1 MHFLAAASAALCAAN
16 GVLFRDPLKP
26 SEPELPQAITLPL
39 ISVIVTSVLLNDAWI
54 CATPVW
60 IFFFSFLFG
69 DFLAIHPPH
78 PFIFSFPRS
87 NASVPFVSLRLFLS
101 AVLAPEET
109 FCAGVPGNLRYP
121 STALLPWAPWGWGP
135 LLRCSSYQ

>member
-87 NASVPFVSLRLFLS
+87 NASVPFVSLRSSWS
-101 AVLAPEET
+101 AAHAPAAT
-109 FCAGVPGNLRYP
+109 FCDASPGSFRYP
-121 STALLPWAPWGWGP
+121 LP
-135 LLRCSSYQ
+135 